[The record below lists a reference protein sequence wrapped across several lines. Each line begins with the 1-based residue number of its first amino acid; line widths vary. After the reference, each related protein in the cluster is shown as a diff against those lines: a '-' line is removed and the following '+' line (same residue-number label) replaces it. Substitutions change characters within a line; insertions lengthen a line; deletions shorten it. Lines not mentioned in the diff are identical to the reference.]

1 MVKYGLQWILCV
13 NTRIRRRAY
22 SRRRRK
28 AASRPVSRVLYGGE
42 TARQPFIWDHRCRRP
57 RATNPDG
64 SVETRLRAK
73 PCAIPIRSCSRWG
86 LPCHD
91 RYRPRGALLPHPFT
105 LTGTNPGG
113 LLSVALSLGSP
124 PPGVTRHRVSMEPGL
139 SSAQSTAAARSTG
152 RAQHR
157 RGKPDS
163 QQAMFGRI
171 KRGPAKR
178 CRRRSRQWKDRSQP
192 APAWSR
198 RSPGCDCASAG

>member
-105 LTGTNPGG
+105 LAGDTPAVCFLWHFPWGRPRRALPGTVFPW
-113 LLSVALSLGSP
+113 SP
-124 PPGVTRHRVSMEPGL
+124 DFPLRVSNAQRPPGQLANHNIVQLPGDVQVSPDANSRRRCGHPQPTRE
-139 SSAQSTAAARSTG
+139 A
-152 RAQHR
+152 
-157 RGKPDS
+157 
-163 QQAMFGRI
+163 I
-171 KRGPAKR
+171 PAKIE
-178 CRRRSRQWKDRSQP
+178 
-192 APAWSR
+192 AML
-198 RSPGCDCASAG
+198 G